1 MAIAPGKPKS
11 RRLLLAWMILSQ
23 LLMAASLVLWL
34 LFAGLSVMAF
44 DSGATREAWTF
55 VLAVWAYPLIPI
67 LLVVGAWVA
76 YGRHKNALAAI
87 LSGLS
92 FVPPALLY
100 AFLAVSSAVWSA

>member
-1 MAIAPGKPKS
+1 MGMTHAKPRG
-11 RRLLLAWMILSQ
+11 RRVLLAWMILSQ

-55 VLAVWAYPLIPI
+55 VLAVWAYPVIPI
-67 LLVVGAWVA
+67 LLVVGAWIAFV
-76 YGRHKNALAAI
+76 RRKDALAAI

-92 FVPPALLY
+92 FVPPVVLY
-100 AFLAVSSAVWSA
+100 AFLAVSSMLWSA